1 MKSRLEFPDGGFAFL
16 EGVFPYSQGVV
27 ALAGFVIERV
37 RFAQPVPLAEG
48 FRRIEAHL
56 AARGR
61 PRTAFCACELRSP
74 RPFSF
79 EGFADF
85 NRGYVAVLEQW
96 KLFRDGVNPVARSNV
111 APVVDAPAEPSFH
124 AFSYTIPAAA
134 AAPTFV
140 VAGSGEWPEGGKFPQ
155 DIVARGDTSAEGMRS
170 KAKLVLE
177 TMERRMR
184 GARRLRVEGFDRG
197 AGLQRIRAADR
208 RHRAPLRFGLAV
220 ELLPAADRGTGFRDG
235 RARPRPR
242 ARAALVGY
250 FSGRILR
257 IRLSRSNGLYGFAR

>member
-27 ALAGFVIERV
+27 ALAGFVIERA
-37 RFAQPVPLAEG
+37 RFARPVPLAEG

-56 AARGR
+56 AALGR

-79 EGFADF
+79 DGFADF

-124 AFSYTIPAAA
+124 AFSYTIPAAG

-155 DIVARGDTSAEGMRS
+155 DIAARGDTSAEGMRS

-184 GARRLRVEGFDRG
+184 GLGGFEWKDSTAVQVYSAYALPIDDIARRCGS
-197 AGLQRIRAADR
+197 GLQWNYCRPPIEGLDFEMDVR
-208 RHRAPLRFGLAV
+208 GLALEHV
-220 ELLPAADRGTGFRDG
+220 
-235 RARPRPR
+235 
-242 ARAALVGY
+242 
-250 FSGRILR
+250 LR
-257 IRLSRSNGLYGFAR
+257 

>member
-27 ALAGFVIERV
+27 ALAGFVIERA
-37 RFAQPVPLAEG
+37 RFARPVPLAEG

-56 AARGR
+56 AALGR

-79 EGFADF
+79 DGFADF

-124 AFSYTIPAAA
+124 AFSYTIPAAG

-184 GARRLRVEGFDRG
+184 GLGGFEWKDSTAVQVYSAYALPIDDIARRCGP
-197 AGLQRIRAADR
+197 GLQWNYCRPPIEGLDFEMDVR
-208 RHRAPLRFGLAV
+208 GLALEHV
-220 ELLPAADRGTGFRDG
+220 
-235 RARPRPR
+235 
-242 ARAALVGY
+242 
-250 FSGRILR
+250 LR
-257 IRLSRSNGLYGFAR
+257 

>member
-37 RFAQPVPLAEG
+37 RFARPVPLAEG

-56 AARGR
+56 AALGR

-79 EGFADF
+79 DGFADF

-124 AFSYTIPAAA
+124 AFSYTIPAAG

-184 GARRLRVEGFDRG
+184 GLGGFEWKDSTAVQVYSAYALPIDDIARRCGS
-197 AGLQRIRAADR
+197 GLQWNYCRPPIEGLDFEMDVR
-208 RHRAPLRFGLAV
+208 GLALEHV
-220 ELLPAADRGTGFRDG
+220 
-235 RARPRPR
+235 
-242 ARAALVGY
+242 
-250 FSGRILR
+250 LR
-257 IRLSRSNGLYGFAR
+257 